1 MVKHE
6 SFPVE
11 LRINRE
17 REKRVIINMATE
29 SSTNFGN
36 INLKANM
43 ETEDIPS
50 RMDMDKRKDIK
61 REIQVLK
68 LEMECSNKK
77 NKKFS
82 ATLPINNSLRKN
94 NSATIHLLLE
104 LTPDKKMLTV
114 ADDYADARMT
124 IKNSTQSIDE
134 LVQNQRK
141 KMDQRRKNSGDHK
154 DPDFEE

>member
-1 MVKHE
+1 
-6 SFPVE
+6 
-11 LRINRE
+11 
-17 REKRVIINMATE
+17 
-29 SSTNFGN
+29 
-36 INLKANM
+36 
-43 ETEDIPS
+43 
-50 RMDMDKRKDIK
+50 
-61 REIQVLK
+61 
-68 LEMECSNKK
+68 MECSNKK

>member
-1 MVKHE
+1 MVSYYRGMFIPGSSRVVKHE

-61 REIQVLK
+61 R
-68 LEMECSNKK
+68 
-77 NKKFS
+77 
-82 ATLPINNSLRKN
+82 
-94 NSATIHLLLE
+94 
-104 LTPDKKMLTV
+104 
-114 ADDYADARMT
+114 
-124 IKNSTQSIDE
+124 
-134 LVQNQRK
+134 
-141 KMDQRRKNSGDHK
+141 
-154 DPDFEE
+154 